1 MKREARA
8 QYCSWVHNMPLV
20 CITGDVHHRLGH
32 PCHPMIPA
40 HTIQKKEYV
49 FAGEY
54 SNVLRKYDF
63 RATLFVTGKCIA
75 QHKPFWTD
83 FLSLDLVELGAHTH
97 TAFQP
102 WIIHEFFEQVLNSR
116 YGPCFYQYLDMKR
129 VLGAF
134 KSIGVKPKAWRTH
147 AYAGNSITYQLLERF
162 GFSTVSDRIR
172 LGSLKITN
180 IGKLKQIPITSIPD
194 EKIAYFYFQGMNE
207 RMMME
212 AQEVMQFIVD
222 LILKRKHIVLQLH
235 PICMKVL
242 DNFRNFEKMLRMLSD
257 HAYTSVTITE
267 LNQVIGCQS

>member
-1 MKREARA
+1 
-8 QYCSWVHNMPLV
+8 MPLV

-49 FAGEY
+49 FAREY
-54 SNVLRKYDF
+54 SNVLRKHDF

-102 WIIHEFFEQVLNSR
+102 WILHKFFEQVLDTR
-116 YGPCFYQYLDMKR
+116 YGPRFYQSLDIKR
-129 VLGAF
+129 AINAF
-134 KSIGVKPKAWRTH
+134 KLIGAEPKSWRTH
-147 AYAGNSITYQLLERF
+147 AYAGNSTTYQLLEKF

-172 LGSLKITN
+172 LGNLKITN
-180 IGKLKQIPITSIPD
+180 LGKLKQIPITSIPD
-194 EKIAYFYFQGMNE
+194 ERIAYFYFRGMNE
-207 RMMME
+207 RMIME
-212 AQEVMQFIVD
+212 AQKVMQFILD
-222 LILKRKHIVLQLH
+222 LILERKDIVLQLH

-242 DNFRNFEKMLRMLSD
+242 DNFRNFEKMLRMFSD
-257 HAYTSVTITE
+257 SAYTPVTITE
-267 LNQVIGCQS
+267 LSQVIECQS